1 MHQVPVDVTVALLK
15 SAMQAHAAGGREDFL
30 IDGFPRNQDNVEG
43 WDRVMCGSGVELCF
57 ALHFECGQDLMV
69 QRLLLRITSEFL
81 QSLDQPMRLPSQRL
95 VQEGVTAYVL
105 DPQTAR
111 RWRAL
116 LRP

>member
-43 WDRVMCGSGVELCF
+43 WDRVMCGSGAELCF

-69 QRLLLRITSEFL
+69 QRLLLRA
-81 QSLDQPMRLPSQRL
+81 QVPHPQPCRTLFCVVNDAAAAHPLHRHRFS
-95 VQEGVTAYVL
+95 V
-105 DPQTAR
+105 
-111 RWRAL
+111 
-116 LRP
+116 